1 MKTLIATLALAG
13 LVSSAMASG
22 QNPEVAALRDECAAQ
37 VAQKHAKQSQDGNT
51 FVYVYH
57 KGQLKG
63 EATGGAK
70 LACSEAQ
77 YVAFLETADPDRV
90 ASAYPTAAG
99 RPGAKAKKPVQ
110 AQPKP

>member
-1 MKTLIATLALAG
+1 MKTLIATVALVGLA
-13 LVSSAMASG
+13 SSAMAAGS
-22 QNPEVAALRDECAAQ
+22 NPEVAALRDECAAQ

-70 LACSEAQ
+70 LGCSEAQ
-77 YVAFLETADPDRV
+77 YVAFLDTVDPDRV

-99 RPGAKAKKPVQ
+99 RPGAKVKKTPPS
-110 AQPKP
+110 QPKP